1 MKDWRT
7 IEGYPEY
14 RVSSE
19 GDIESCK
26 NNRHGVSDEY
36 HAIRQRVNP
45 QTGYKQCSITDGE
58 KVKTLNVHREV
69 AKAFIPNPENYGDV
83 NHIDGNKQNN
93 NVDNLEW
100 CSRSD
105 NIKHAFR
112 TGLHKNHLT
121 PEIMAKGRKLGVPKA
136 IEATRKPI
144 RIVETGEEFRSI
156 NDCARTIHGNQQNIV
171 KCLKGLRH
179 THKGLHFEYIDKD

>member
-19 GDIESCK
+19 GDVESCK

-69 AKAFIPNPENYGDV
+69 AKAFIPNPDNKPEV
-83 NHIDGNKQNN
+83 NHIDGNKLNN
-93 NVDNLEW
+93 NIDNLEW
-100 CSRSD
+100 ATYSE
-105 NIKHAFR
+105 NGKHAYKH
-112 TGLHKNHLT
+112 GLMISHLT
-121 PEIMAKGRKLGVPKA
+121 EEDMIRGRQLGLPKA

-156 NDCARTIHGNQQNIV
+156 NDCARTIHGSQQNIV

-179 THKGLHFEYIDKD
+179 THKGLHFEYIDKE

>member
-19 GDIESCK
+19 GDVESCK

-36 HAIRQRVNP
+36 HAIRQRICP
-45 QTGYKQCSITDGE
+45 TTGYKQCTITDG
-58 KVKTLNVHREV
+58 KNIKTLNVHREV
-69 AKAFIPNPENYGDV
+69 AKAFIPNPDNKPQV
-83 NHIDGNKQNN
+83 NHKDGNKLNN
-93 NVDNLEW
+93 NIDNLEW
-100 CSRSD
+100 VTREE
-105 NIKHAFR
+105 NIQHAYR
-112 TGLHKNHLT
+112 TGLNRPHMT
-121 PEIMAKGRKLGVPKA
+121 EEDMAKGRKLGLPKA

-156 NDCARTIHGNQQNIV
+156 NDCARTIHGSQQNIV

-179 THKGLHFEYIDKD
+179 THKGLHFEYIDKE